1 MSTNA
6 EKSASLA
13 ASITGSANPSAAG
26 GAPVADVAAKPSLPS
41 KSMGLAIT
49 DKAAKEIRRLIDAD
63 PTTQG
68 SYLRVQVIGGG
79 CSGMSYKLGF
89 DSAPVAVNDKSFTKD
104 SIQVVIDA
112 KSYLY
117 LSGTELDF
125 TDGLNGTG
133 FVFNNPNAKRTCGC
147 GSSFSA

>member
-1 MSTNA
+1 METTNTNSNSNTNSNAGDAATAGGISVTPKAVA
-6 EKSASLA
+6 EVKRIIA
-13 ASITGSANPSAAG
+13 TDPSAQ
-26 GAPVADVAAKPSLPS
+26 GAN
-41 KSMGLAIT
+41 
-49 DKAAKEIRRLIDAD
+49 
-63 PTTQG
+63 
-68 SYLRVQVIGGG
+68 LRVMVIGGG

-89 DSAPVAVNDKSFTKD
+89 DTQPVASSDKVFELDGVKL
-104 SIQVVIDA
+104 VVDA

-117 LSGTELDF
+117 LNGTQLDF